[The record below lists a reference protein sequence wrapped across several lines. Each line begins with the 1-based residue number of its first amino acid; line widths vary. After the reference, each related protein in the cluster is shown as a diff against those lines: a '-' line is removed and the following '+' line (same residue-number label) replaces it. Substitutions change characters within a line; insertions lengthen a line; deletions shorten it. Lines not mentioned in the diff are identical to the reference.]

1 MHQRMCAQCHLS
13 LTDQTDLKK
22 LSLSGINLVDSTY
35 VGLRE
40 SVEFGN
46 IFQKNINIWL
56 RRIGATSY
64 ESTIQSY
71 EASSAQDKYSI
82 VA

>member
-13 LTDQTDLKK
+13 LTDQTDLQK
-22 LSLSGINLVDSTY
+22 LSLSGINLVDWTY

-46 IFQKNINIWL
+46 MFQKNINIRPGCVPL
-56 RRIGATSY
+56 APLLMNPLSNLAKLHMHNTS
-64 ESTIQSY
+64 IL
-71 EASSAQDKYSI
+71 
-82 VA
+82 

>member
-1 MHQRMCAQCHLS
+1 M
-13 LTDQTDLKK
+13 TDQTDLKK

-46 IFQKNINIWL
+46 IFQKNININLL

>member
-46 IFQKNINIWL
+46 MFRNSINIRPGCVAL
-56 RRIGATSY
+56 APLLMNPLSNLTKLHLHKTS
-64 ESTIQSY
+64 IL
-71 EASSAQDKYSI
+71 
-82 VA
+82 